1 MGAATVS
8 SKGGVIIPAEI
19 RRRNGLRPG
28 TRVQVV
34 DYGGV
39 ITVHPVANDPI
50 KQARGSLK
58 GGPSLTAALLREH
71 AKERKRDGR

>member
-1 MGAATVS
+1 MAAATVS
-8 SKGGVIIPAEI
+8 SKGGVVIPAPF
-19 RRRNGLRPG
+19 RKKYGLRPG

-39 ITVHPVANDPI
+39 ISLHPVLNDPI

-71 AKERKRDGR
+71 AKERERENR